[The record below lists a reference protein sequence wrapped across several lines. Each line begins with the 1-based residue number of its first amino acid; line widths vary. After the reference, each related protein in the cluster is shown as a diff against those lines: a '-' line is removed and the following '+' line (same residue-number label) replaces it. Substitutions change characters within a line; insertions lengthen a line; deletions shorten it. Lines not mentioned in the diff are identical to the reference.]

1 MRLLVAGLAI
11 CVLSTS
17 AGAQVDPM
25 PYVQIQAANIQYG
38 EMLKRNLGTSAR
50 PRRNANSKGTA
61 GASGGSTSGT
71 TPFEN
76 PARTDAAPV
85 SFTYQSTAALRR
97 TAANDYVARVAKSDS
112 GAAQTIAAEFAKHDF
127 ARIYAGLVAPVG
139 YRPNDAADVLAAYTL
154 LGWLIANGVPD
165 ATPRQ
170 AAAVRSQIAQRVGGD
185 PNFTNPSARA
195 RFGEDMKLLVVTLH
209 AGWQSARREGN
220 LKQYGDG
227 VAALFQRNDIDLRA
241 LRLTDAGFV
250 GR

>member
-11 CVLSTS
+11 CVLSAS

-38 EMLKRNLGTSAR
+38 EMLKKNLGTSAR
-50 PRRNANSKGTA
+50 PRRRAAGGGMISDTTSFAN
-61 GASGGSTSGT
+61 
-71 TPFEN
+71 PV
-76 PARTDAAPV
+76 RTDAAPV

-112 GAAQTIAAEFAKHDF
+112 GTAQAIAAEFAKHDF
-127 ARIYAGLVAPVG
+127 ARIYAGLVAPIG

-185 PNFTNPSARA
+185 PNFTNSSARA

-220 LKQYGDG
+220 IKQYGDG